1 MDAVIQG
8 LTLLM
13 DPFNIFLIFIAVL
26 IDSAF
31 IDLTT
36 YTGAPT

>member
-8 LTLLM
+8 LTLIV

-26 IDSAF
+26 I
-31 IDLTT
+31 
-36 YTGAPT
+36 GVCVWGHCRG